1 MAAKQKPV
9 VQPPS
14 PAPTLQPLPLTSFDS
29 LVRPQ
34 PVPPPDVIDSLVI
47 RADSLYKAG
56 MEDYGLGNL
65 EKAKGEFDQAVAMLL
80 ESNLDLQGDDRLSSE
95 FDKLVEDVYGAEAAA
110 LERGDALGLHNY
122 EPAPLESFSGLT
134 FPVDPRVKARA
145 QGELKSVRS
154 DLPLVSNDYVAGAIT
169 FLQGRG
175 SRYTRTVL
183 SRVGLYRKIIEDTL
197 RKEQLPQDL
206 IYLAASESAF
216 NPYAV
221 SRTGARGIWQFMSGT
236 ANLYGLRRD
245 RWVDER
251 QDPVKSSQAAARH
264 LKDLYQTFGDWYLAM
279 AAYDSGPLTVQRA
292 IEKTGYA
299 DYWVLRKL
307 HALPLETENYVP
319 IFLAMTFIGKD
330 PQAYQFDVPPAPPL
344 ESDQV
349 AITVP
354 TDLRLIAQLI
364 DRPVEDLVKLNP
376 SLLRWSTPA
385 NDPQFVLNL
394 PPGVKDSLEAKLAAI
409 PPDKRIWWRAH
420 RVEGGETVASIA
432 RKFHVSP
439 VALAQV
445 NQVDQAARLEE
456 GAHLVLPMPPG
467 KESSLARG
475 RQGPRRALSYRVR
488 PGDTLELIAD
498 RFDVTPYEIRRWNT
512 LKTSRL
518 APGRVLRLYVARSGG
533 APGGRAGQ
541 HAKSRRASS
550 AKAVAGPLKVTSN
563 HKPSGVASK
572 LSDPEPAAAQ

>member
-1 MAAKQKPV
+1 V
-9 VQPPS
+9 
-14 PAPTLQPLPLTSFDS
+14 APTLQPLPLGSFDS

-34 PVPPPDVIDSLVI
+34 PPPAPDAIDSLVV
-47 RADSLYKAG
+47 RADGLYKAG
-56 MEDYGLGNL
+56 MEDYRSGNL
-65 EKAKGEFDQAVAMLL
+65 EKAKDEFDQALAKLL
-80 ESNLDLQGDDRLSSE
+80 QSNLDLQGDDRLSSE
-95 FDKLVEDVYGAEAAA
+95 FDKLVEDVYSAEAIA
-110 LERGDALGLHNY
+110 LERGDALSLHNY

-134 FPVDPRVKARA
+134 FPVDPKVKARA
-145 QGELKSVRS
+145 QEELKSVRS

-175 SRYTRTVL
+175 SHYTKTVL
-183 SRVGLYRKIIEDTL
+183 SRVGLYRKIIEDAL

-206 IYLAASESAF
+206 IYLAAGESAF

-221 SRTGARGIWQFMSGT
+221 SRAGARGIWQFMSGT
-236 ANLYGLRRD
+236 ANLYGLKRD

-264 LKDLYQTFGDWYLAM
+264 LKELYQTFGDWYLAM

-307 HALPLETENYVP
+307 HALPSETENYVP

-330 PQAYQFDVPPAPPL
+330 PQAYQFDVPPDPPL

-349 AITVP
+349 TISVP
-354 TDLRLIAQLI
+354 TDLRLVAQLI

-376 SLLRWSTPA
+376 SLLRWCTPA
-385 NDPQFVLNL
+385 NDSQFVLNL
-394 PPGVKDSLEAKLAAI
+394 PPGVESSFEAKIAAI
-409 PPDKRIWWRAH
+409 PSDKRMWWRAH

-432 RKFHVSP
+432 RKFRVSP

-445 NQVDQAARLEE
+445 NQVDQDARLEE

-467 KESSLARG
+467 KESSLARA
-475 RQGPRRALSYRVR
+475 REGPRRALSYRVR

-498 RFDVTPYEIRRWNT
+498 RYDVTPYEIRRWNT
-512 LKTSRL
+512 LKTSKL
-518 APGRVLRLYVARSGG
+518 AAGRVLRLYVARSGG
-533 APGGRAGQ
+533 ARRGRTGQ
-541 HAKSRRASS
+541 HTKSRSAPP
-550 AKAVAGPLKVTSN
+550 AKAVARPLKVTSN
-563 HKPSGVASK
+563 HKPSGATSK
-572 LSDPEPAAAQ
+572 LSDSELAAAQ